1 MITVKENIITV
12 ETDEEGLMM
21 EIFLEENFF
30 DFDMDLMTFTVYDD
44 VEELF
49 EELLDHDL
57 VILLDEGV
65 AQRKI
70 VTRGGKRKIIFRCK
84 PGEKKIN
91 RRCVRRKSSD
101 LAKMKRRAVRSARK
115 SKSKRGRTLR
125 KRRISMKRRKSF
137 PHPKRH

>member
-12 ETDEEGLMM
+12 ETEQEGLMM

-70 VTRGGKRKIIFRCK
+70 VIRGGKRKIIFRCK

-125 KRRISMKRRKSF
+125 KRRISMKRRKNF